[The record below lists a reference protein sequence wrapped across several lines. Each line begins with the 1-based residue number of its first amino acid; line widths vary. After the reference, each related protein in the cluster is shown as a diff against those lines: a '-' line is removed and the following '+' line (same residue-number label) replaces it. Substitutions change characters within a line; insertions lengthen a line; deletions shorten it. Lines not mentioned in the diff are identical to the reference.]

1 MIPPSRA
8 TSRSRQ
14 ETKFIPGPNDSRL
27 AVDSIDL
34 ILLLAPFGVIDA
46 VDPLLRLDGDA
57 AVLLRVDGL
66 RGPAVLL
73 AALERDGACQ
83 LVAGVDE

>member
-1 MIPPSRA
+1 M
-8 TSRSRQ
+8 
-14 ETKFIPGPNDSRL
+14 
-27 AVDSIDL
+27 
-34 ILLLAPFGVIDA
+34 IDA
-46 VDPLLRLDGDA
+46 VNPLLRLDGDA
-57 AVLLRVDGL
+57 AVLLRVDDL